1 MKLKLIDKSVIIS
14 ELEKRI
20 EETKGMQPK
29 FDQFWAGQISAF
41 KGVLKILNT
50 LEVKEVKKI
59 EQNPAWSEEDS
70 FRTETLI
77 SVIKSGGSIRP
88 ELRNEFVNWLKS
100 LKGRGQPK
108 QEWNEE
114 DINMIDWLIRCCEEE
129 HKELCNDKYGHQDI
143 VSDLKRDCRKK
154 WDWLESLKNR
164 TAPQNRWEPS
174 EAQMDSITCAVRKMK
189 ESACYD
195 SELVTLFNDL
205 KKLKED

>member
-1 MKLKLIDKSVIIS
+1 MKLKLIDKSVIVS

-100 LKGRGQPK
+100 LRP
-108 QEWNEE
+108 
-114 DINMIDWLIRCCEEE
+114 
-129 HKELCNDKYGHQDI
+129 
-143 VSDLKRDCRKK
+143 LK
-154 WDWLESLKNR
+154 
-164 TAPQNRWEPS
+164 RWEPS
-174 EAQMDSITCAVRKMK
+174 DEQMDALAWALSLAKNCGEECAFDLR
-189 ESACYD
+189 
-195 SELVTLFNDL
+195 TLHEQL
-205 KKLKED
+205 EKLKE

>member
-100 LKGRGQPK
+100 LKDRVQ
-108 QEWNEE
+108 
-114 DINMIDWLIRCCEEE
+114 
-129 HKELCNDKYGHQDI
+129 
-143 VSDLKRDCRKK
+143 
-154 WDWLESLKNR
+154 
-164 TAPQNRWEPS
+164 PQNRWKPS
-174 EAQMDSITCAVRKMK
+174 EEQMMALRWVLNHIP
-189 ESACYD
+189 YD
-195 SELVTLFNDL
+195 SHKEEISGLLEQL
-205 KKLKED
+205 KKLKE